1 MGGQDRFHKLS
12 EREKETLRLLLH
24 GHDAKSI
31 AAALGLSVHTVNERL
46 REARRKLGVG
56 SSREAARLLGQAEG
70 RDPNFLGPNF
80 SDPNSSEDKQIG
92 VVGAMA
98 RGGEHG
104 ASVPRRPGGSTLAW
118 FLGGIAIMFAIVAAA
133 AIAMVLHGDGKERPP
148 ATPVV
153 LQASSSASDQA
164 GAASA
169 EAWAKLLDGQHWADS
184 WKTSGTIFR
193 SKLTEADWTAT
204 IQPLRKQLGAV
215 SSRTLKSVSSA
226 TSLPGVPDGEYKII
240 QFATVFANKPD
251 AVETIVL
258 THEGTAWKVDG
269 YFIR

>member
-1 MGGQDRFHKLS
+1 MPKAHDRFHTLS

-31 AAALGLSVHTVNERL
+31 AVALGLSVHTVNERL
-46 REARRKLGVG
+46 REARRKLGVS
-56 SSREAARLLGQAEG
+56 SSREAARLLAQAEG
-70 RDPNFLGPNF
+70 EAPDFLGPNF
-80 SDPNSSEDKQIG
+80 LGDMEIG
-92 VVGAMA
+92 VAARKA
-98 RGGEHG
+98 RGGEQD
-104 ASVPRRPGGSTLAW
+104 ASAPRRYGGSTLAG

-133 AIAMVLHGDGKERPP
+133 AIAMVFHGDGKERPP

-169 EAWAKLLDGQHWADS
+169 ETWAQLLDGQHWADS
-184 WKTSGTIFR
+184 WKTSGSIFR
-193 SKLTEADWTAT
+193 SKLTEADWTAK
-204 IQPLRKQLGAV
+204 IQPLRRQLGPV
-215 SSRTLKSVSSA
+215 SSRSLKSVSSA
-226 TSLPGVPDGEYKII
+226 TSLPGAPDGEYKII

-251 AVETIVL
+251 AVETVVL
-258 THEGTAWKVDG
+258 THESSAWKVDG